1 MIWIRADANKEI
13 GMGHVMRCLSIADAL
28 KKRGEQVCFLTA
40 DESAAALFRE
50 RGQEYR
56 VLHSDYAMLE
66 GELGTLEGMLS
77 ENPPSF
83 FLADSY
89 FVTAEYF
96 GRIRKY
102 TPVGYLDDKCLTG
115 FPLDVLIN
123 YNIFAEPGLYEGQ
136 NPEAVLLL
144 GTKYAPLREEFTA
157 GEYRV
162 REEASRVLVT
172 TGGSDRYNL
181 AGRFLEKAL
190 ALEGKV
196 LASEERALTSEEE
209 ALAAGGKALANGKK
223 ALALGEKMQTSEEKA
238 LANGEKALA
247 LGERMRTA
255 GEKALANE
263 EKTLTLGEKLQTVG
277 EKAMANEEKAL
288 ALGETRRLE
297 YHVISGVYNV
307 HLEQLR
313 ELERRHPNVHIFS
326 NVSDMARRM
335 RESDIAVTAGGS
347 TMYELSA
354 AGVPMICFS
363 FVDNQERIVE
373 GFLKRGLVCF
383 GGNYLT
389 QGEGML
395 EAAAESL
402 ARLSAD
408 RELRR
413 SYSEKQREAVDGL
426 GAARIAEAL
435 IRAAGRNDGERG
447 KMGDVR

>member
-1 MIWIRADANKEI
+1 MIWIRADANREI

-28 KKRGEQVCFLTA
+28 KKLGEQVCFLTA

-50 RGQEYR
+50 RRQEYR

-190 ALEGKV
+190 ALEGKM
-196 LASEERALTSEEE
+196 RA
-209 ALAAGGKALANGKK
+209 AGKK
-223 ALALGEKMQTSEEKA
+223 ALAHGEMK
-238 LANGEKALA
+238 
-247 LGERMRTA
+247 
-255 GEKALANE
+255 
-263 EKTLTLGEKLQTVG
+263 
-277 EKAMANEEKAL
+277 
-288 ALGETRRLE
+288 RLE

-313 ELERRHPNVHIFS
+313 ELARRHPNVHIFS

-395 EAAAESL
+395 EAVAESL